1 MIVIMKFQN
10 ILYYPHKENRNCLGD
25 GGSLRLKHYFKK
37 YRKLNWNFQVNCE
50 GGMEIF
56 LDYTNYWMSANVNV
70 LQSNH
75 NIQLSKALS
84 YILRHGAAKEGLQ
97 MTQGTN

>member
-1 MIVIMKFQN
+1 
-10 ILYYPHKENRNCLGD
+10 
-25 GGSLRLKHYFKK
+25 
-37 YRKLNWNFQVNCE
+37 
-50 GGMEIF
+50 
-56 LDYTNYWMSANVNV
+56 MSANVDV

-97 MTQGTN
+97 MTQGNKKRKKKLIFITMIAMLHFGEYMSN

>member
-1 MIVIMKFQN
+1 
-10 ILYYPHKENRNCLGD
+10 
-25 GGSLRLKHYFKK
+25 
-37 YRKLNWNFQVNCE
+37 
-50 GGMEIF
+50 
-56 LDYTNYWMSANVNV
+56 MSAYVNV

-97 MTQGTN
+97 MTQGNKKRNLLNIFIAMIAVSIGVLT